1 MNRLRL
7 LTILVIIFFL
17 GSLSLRGVQGLHAAA
32 VHANAGEFDSSAAP
46 PASRPTPVPTPS
58 PRPRQKRR
66 PYNREEHPP
75 EKSPSSR
82 EASDDRFNCISPEI
96 NLDEA
101 VLVETTKSAGSMIAK
116 TETVRD
122 RLVKLQARCVQGKLT
137 GARRKQIYIHR
148 LIGCWGNPP
157 EDYLEQ
163 LNRQAADIEQLKKK
177 YILIQIPCGGN
188 VDPRL
193 IN

>member
-1 MNRLRL
+1 
-7 LTILVIIFFL
+7 
-17 GSLSLRGVQGLHAAA
+17 
-32 VHANAGEFDSSAAP
+32 
-46 PASRPTPVPTPS
+46 
-58 PRPRQKRR
+58 
-66 PYNREEHPP
+66 
-75 EKSPSSR
+75 
-82 EASDDRFNCISPEI
+82 
-96 NLDEA
+96 
-101 VLVETTKSAGSMIAK
+101 
-116 TETVRD
+116 
-122 RLVKLQARCVQGKLT
+122 LVKLQARCVQGKLI
-137 GARRKQIYIHR
+137 GAKRKQIYIHR